1 MNIFSREY
9 LERPSRRLCF
19 FCFILAA
26 GVISLPAD
34 VAKARQDAETT
45 GTETPGDTSAEA
57 KGSQDLSMIAQRME
71 FLSGQL
77 NRMPNPPK
85 LDATLVIPQEEE
97 TVLGR
102 GSDGHEADRK

>member
-1 MNIFSREY
+1 M
-9 LERPSRRLCF
+9 
-19 FCFILAA
+19 ILAA
-26 GVISLPAD
+26 GIIFGPAGT
-34 VAKARQDAETT
+34 ARAGQDADAAA
-45 GTETPGDTSAEA
+45 TETAGETAAEA

-102 GSDGHEADRK
+102 GSDGHEERRKKT